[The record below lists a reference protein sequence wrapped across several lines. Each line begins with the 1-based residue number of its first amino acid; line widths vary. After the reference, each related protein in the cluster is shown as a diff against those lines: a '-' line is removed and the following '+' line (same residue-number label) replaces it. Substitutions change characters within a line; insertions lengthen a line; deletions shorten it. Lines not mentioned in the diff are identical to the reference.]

1 MSLLLLTLMPLFSA
15 FQDTTELQ
23 PYTVLERR
31 GELEIRHYPEAILA
45 TFRSGGVTYDEAANS
60 SFRRLARYI
69 FGGNRTGEQIAMTAP
84 VHMTMGEEGSEMA
97 FVMPSAYPMERLP
110 DPRDP
115 EIRLSRS
122 EARTVA
128 AITFGG
134 WASDRRLREK
144 AALLMALLEKEGLT
158 PAGPWSYLGYDPPWR
173 LWGRRNDV
181 IIPIRRDE
189 AQGPEGGPN

>member
-1 MSLLLLTLMPLFSA
+1 MSLLIFLLMPFLSSV
-15 FQDTTELQ
+15 QDTTELQ

-45 TFRSGGVTYDEAANS
+45 TFRSAGVRYDQSANS

-69 FGGNRTGEQIAMTAP
+69 FGGNQTEERIAMTAP

-97 FVMPSAYPMERLP
+97 FVMPSAYSMDQLP
-110 DPRDP
+110 GPRDP
-115 EIRLSRS
+115 EIRLTRS

-144 AALLMALLEKEGLT
+144 SALLLALLEKEGLT

-173 LWGRRNDV
+173 LWGRRNEV
-181 IIPIRRDE
+181 VIPIRR
-189 AQGPEGGPN
+189 EGDAPAVE